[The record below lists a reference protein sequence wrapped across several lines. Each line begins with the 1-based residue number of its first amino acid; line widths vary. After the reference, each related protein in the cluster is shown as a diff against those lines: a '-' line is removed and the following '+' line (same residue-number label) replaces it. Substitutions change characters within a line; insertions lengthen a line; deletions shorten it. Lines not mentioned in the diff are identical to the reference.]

1 MRETAASTLASFLL
15 LPAADV
21 PRRHH
26 WGRGKDMPPVVG
38 ATIAVASMMTTVVIV
53 TAVARTHDASI
64 AMQTIVALDIVIS
77 TTTVEASFRQ

>member
-1 MRETAASTLASFLL
+1 
-15 LPAADV
+15 
-21 PRRHH
+21 
-26 WGRGKDMPPVVG
+26 MPPVVG

-77 TTTVEASFRQ
+77 TTTVEASF